1 MTDSH
6 NEKICNGNGM
16 STRGILNEQLFSPHY
31 GEQVQMN
38 LHLNQQKMKIL
49 M

>member
-1 MTDSH
+1 MTDSY
-6 NEKICNGNGM
+6 NEKICNGNEM
-16 STRGILNEQLFSPHY
+16 STHGILNEQFICFDY

-38 LHLNQQKMKIL
+38 LHLKQQKMKTL